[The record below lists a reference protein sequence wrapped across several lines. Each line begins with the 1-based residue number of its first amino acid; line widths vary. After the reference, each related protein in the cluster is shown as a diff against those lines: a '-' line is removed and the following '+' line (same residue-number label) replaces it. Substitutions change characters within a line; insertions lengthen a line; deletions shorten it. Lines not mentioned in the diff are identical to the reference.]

1 VADIF
6 FLENMCTPVLKH
18 DFKSMYIRQLKI
30 AHWLCAK
37 TPENDSSCAAPLHLH
52 LSVLLTVLTVA

>member
-1 VADIF
+1 
-6 FLENMCTPVLKH
+6 MCTPVLKH